1 MSLLDKASL
10 IVTQNAV
17 KAGKLYSII
26 PSSGAGDLEVVRAT
40 NATRVNELGLIENV
54 ALNLPRIDYTD
65 EGCPS
70 ILLEPQRTNLLF
82 YSQDLNNSYYV
93 KNSVTTIANSVISPD
108 GTLNADSV
116 TFNSVQNARIEKG
129 LSVNQT
135 GDYTLSVYLR
145 ADINTD
151 VVFRNSFSGA
161 IVNIVT
167 ITSVWTRFVITQNI
181 SSSGNVFPSISNI
194 NSNSATIFVWGL
206 QFEQGSY
213 ATSYIPTL
221 GSAVTRNADLIGSI
235 NIFTNE
241 LNTSGTWFLDQ
252 SSNESIG
259 STSIQ
264 YCLFSGDTQFV
275 DGLIIE
281 INSSGALSFR
291 KFTNTV
297 SGIRQVITNSNVAR
311 TKLII
316 RWNESTSIINIFL
329 NGLLAHTFTGQTFV
343 NYESLRFFDSNSST
357 ITSIS
362 KVYSTMLFS
371 TPLTDQEC
379 IELTTI

>member
-10 IVTQNAV
+10 IVTPNAV
-17 KAGKLYSII
+17 KAGKLYSVI
-26 PSSGAGDLEVVRAT
+26 PNSGLGDLEVVRNT
-40 NATRVNELGLIENV
+40 TATRVNELGLIENV
-54 ALNLPRIDYTD
+54 AANVPRIDYAD
-65 EGCPS
+65 GECPS
-70 ILLEPQRTNLLF
+70 ILVEPQSTNLVN
-82 YSQDLNNSYYV
+82 YSEDLNNAAWSL
-93 KNSVTTIANSVISPD
+93 NGVTKTQNAGISPD
-108 GTLNADSV
+108 GLNNATL
-116 TFNSVQNARIEKG
+116 
-129 LSVNQT
+129 
-135 GDYTLSVYLR
+135 
-145 ADINTD
+145 
-151 VVFRNSFSGA
+151 FSGA
-161 IVNIVT
+161 GGYSTNTYNGSNVLTHSRSIWAKTVSGTGTASLCAFNGNANSLFT
-167 ITSVWTRFVITQNI
+167 ITNEWQRFTLTGY
-181 SSSGNVFPSISNI
+181 SSTGGAFFYAVDFRAGNLSQILL
-194 NSNSATIFVWGL
+194 WGA
-206 QFEQGSY
+206 QAEVGSY